1 MNASVAIADP
11 LLLRVKR
18 RLVPSIDSLFHRIID
33 PMMKWINCQLLS
45 EIRFTRNGL
54 SRRTVMNNA
63 GSWGLCLGL
72 VLWVGQEGMPCYAAA
87 DDAASP
93 SAEFSGSL
101 VKTVK
106 GRRYQAQVFAKGD
119 RLRLEYKYAIRTE
132 RGYAAI
138 EIIRLDKSETWYLLA
153 QQKELL
159 VTGLDPDDL
168 LPIRPALPG
177 ERDRLLVGDATA
189 AGRPTQLFEV
199 QTDHHGRVERFYEW
213 VDLDTGV
220 VLKLVSR
227 DREWSFEYERFR
239 LSPQPAYYF
248 EEPPGYK
255 KRMTATVPRG
265 RG

>member
-1 MNASVAIADP
+1 MSFLASEKAC
-11 LLLRVKR
+11 K
-18 RLVPSIDSLFHRIID
+18 
-33 PMMKWINCQLLS
+33 
-45 EIRFTRNGL
+45 
-54 SRRTVMNNA
+54 
-63 GSWGLCLGL
+63 WGLCLGL
-72 VLWVGQEGMPCYAAA
+72 VLWVGQEGLLCHAAA
-87 DDAASP
+87 DDRATLSP
-93 SAEFSGSL
+93 EFSGAL

-106 GRRYQAQVFAKGD
+106 GRQYHAQVFATGD

-159 VTGLDPDDL
+159 VTGLDSEDL
-168 LPIRPALPG
+168 LPIRPPLPG
-177 ERDRLLVGDATA
+177 EQDRILIGNAMT
-189 AGRPTQLFEV
+189 AGRATQLFEV

-227 DREWSFEYERFR
+227 DREWAFEYKRFR

-248 EEPPGYK
+248 EEPPGYR
-255 KRMTATVPRG
+255 KRMTSTVPRG

>member
-1 MNASVAIADP
+1 MSIA
-11 LLLRVKR
+11 LGKKAR
-18 RLVPSIDSLFHRIID
+18 
-33 PMMKWINCQLLS
+33 
-45 EIRFTRNGL
+45 
-54 SRRTVMNNA
+54 
-63 GSWGLCLGL
+63 SWGLCLGF
-72 VLWVGQEGMPCYAAA
+72 VLWVGQEGMPCNAAA
-87 DDAASP
+87 DDVAIS

-106 GRRYQAQVFAKGD
+106 GRQYQAQVFAKGD

-138 EIIRLDKSETWYLLA
+138 EIIRLDKAETWYLLA

-159 VTGLDPDDL
+159 VTGLDFEDL

-177 ERDRLLVGDATA
+177 ERERSLVGDATA
-189 AGRPTQLFEV
+189 AGRPAQLFEV

-227 DREWSFEYERFR
+227 DREWAFEYERFR

-255 KRMTATVPRG
+255 KRVSVPVPQG
-265 RG
+265 RE

>member
-1 MNASVAIADP
+1 M
-11 LLLRVKR
+11 
-18 RLVPSIDSLFHRIID
+18 SITLGETAWR
-33 PMMKWINCQLLS
+33 
-45 EIRFTRNGL
+45 
-54 SRRTVMNNA
+54 
-63 GSWGLCLGL
+63 WGLCLGL
-72 VLWVGQEGMPCYAAA
+72 VFWTGQESMPRHAAA
-87 DDAASP
+87 GDAANP
-93 SAEFSGSL
+93 SVEFSGSL

-106 GRRYQAQVFAKGD
+106 GRRYQTQVFAKED

-132 RGYAAI
+132 HGYAAI
-138 EIIRLDKSETWYLLA
+138 EIIRLDKAETWYLLA

-159 VTGLDPDDL
+159 VTGLDPEDL
-168 LPIRPALPG
+168 LPIRATLPG
-177 ERDRLLVGDATA
+177 EQERILVGDATA
-189 AGRPTQLFEV
+189 AGRATQLFEV

-248 EEPPGYK
+248 EEPQGYK
-255 KRMTATVPRG
+255 KRMTATAPRG

>member
-1 MNASVAIADP
+1 M
-11 LLLRVKR
+11 
-18 RLVPSIDSLFHRIID
+18 SITLGKKGN
-33 PMMKWINCQLLS
+33 P
-45 EIRFTRNGL
+45 
-54 SRRTVMNNA
+54 
-63 GSWGLCLGL
+63 WGLCLGL
-72 VLWVGQEGMPCYAAA
+72 VLWVGQEGMPCSVAA
-87 DDAASP
+87 DDAAVP

-106 GRRYQAQVFAKGD
+106 GRQYHAQVFAKGD

-159 VTGLDPDDL
+159 VTGLSQDDL
-168 LPIRPALPG
+168 LPIHPALPG
-177 ERDRLLVGDATA
+177 ERDRILVGDATV
-189 AGRPTQLFEV
+189 AGRATQLFEV
-199 QTDHHGRVERFYEW
+199 QTDHDGRVERFYEW

-227 DREWSFEYERFR
+227 DREWAFEYERFR
-239 LSPQPAYYF
+239 LSPQPIYYF

-255 KRMTATVPRG
+255 KRMATTGP
-265 RG
+265 

>member
-1 MNASVAIADP
+1 MFIA
-11 LLLRVKR
+11 LGKKAR
-18 RLVPSIDSLFHRIID
+18 
-33 PMMKWINCQLLS
+33 
-45 EIRFTRNGL
+45 
-54 SRRTVMNNA
+54 
-63 GSWGLCLGL
+63 SWRLCLGL
-72 VLWVGQEGMPCYAAA
+72 VLWVGLEGMPCYAVA
-87 DDAASP
+87 DDEAIP
-93 SAEFSGSL
+93 SVEFSGSL

-106 GRRYQAQVFAKGD
+106 GRQYHAQIFAKGD

-168 LPIRPALPG
+168 LPIRPVLPG
-177 ERDRLLVGDATA
+177 ERDRLLVGDAAT
-189 AGRPTQLFEV
+189 AGRTTQLFEV

-213 VDLDTGV
+213 VDLGTGV

-255 KRMTATVPRG
+255 KHMTVLVPQG

>member
-1 MNASVAIADP
+1 M
-11 LLLRVKR
+11 
-18 RLVPSIDSLFHRIID
+18 SITLGEKAWR
-33 PMMKWINCQLLS
+33 
-45 EIRFTRNGL
+45 
-54 SRRTVMNNA
+54 
-63 GSWGLCLGL
+63 WGLCLWL
-72 VLWVGQEGMPCYAAA
+72 ALWVGQGSLPPYVAAA
-87 DDAASP
+87 DVAIP
-93 SAEFSGSL
+93 SVEFSGSL

-106 GRRYQAQVFAKGD
+106 GKQYHAQVFAKGD

-159 VTGLDPDDL
+159 VTGLDPEDL
-168 LPIRPALPG
+168 LPISPALPG
-177 ERDRLLVGDATA
+177 ERERVLVGDATA
-189 AGRPTQLFEV
+189 AGRATQLFEV
-199 QTDHHGRVERFYEW
+199 HTDHNGRVERFYEW
-213 VDLDTGV
+213 VDLETGV

-255 KRMTATVPRG
+255 KRLPATAPRG
-265 RG
+265 EG

>member
-1 MNASVAIADP
+1 MSFITGEKACT
-11 LLLRVKR
+11 L
-18 RLVPSIDSLFHRIID
+18 
-33 PMMKWINCQLLS
+33 
-45 EIRFTRNGL
+45 
-54 SRRTVMNNA
+54 
-63 GSWGLCLGL
+63 GLCLGL
-72 VLWVGQEGMPCYAAA
+72 VLWVGQEGIPCYAAA
-87 DDAASP
+87 DGAAIP

-132 RGYAAI
+132 RGHAAI

-168 LPIRPALPG
+168 LPLRPALPG
-177 ERDRLLVGDATA
+177 ERDRILVGDATV
-189 AGRPTQLFEV
+189 AGRATQLFEV
-199 QTDHHGRVERFYEW
+199 QADHHGRVERFYEW

-255 KRMTATVPRG
+255 KRMTTTVPRE

>member
-1 MNASVAIADP
+1 MSIA
-11 LLLRVKR
+11 LGKKAR
-18 RLVPSIDSLFHRIID
+18 
-33 PMMKWINCQLLS
+33 
-45 EIRFTRNGL
+45 
-54 SRRTVMNNA
+54 
-63 GSWGLCLGL
+63 SWGLCLGL
-72 VLWVGQEGMPCYAAA
+72 VLWVGQEGMPCNAAA
-87 DDAASP
+87 DDAAIP
-93 SAEFSGSL
+93 SVEFSGSL

-106 GRRYQAQVFAKGD
+106 GRQYHAQVFAKGD
-119 RLRLEYKYAIRTE
+119 RLRLEYKYAIQTE

-138 EIIRLDKSETWYLLA
+138 EIIRLDKSEAWYLLA

-159 VTGLDPDDL
+159 VTGLDFEDL
-168 LPIRPALPG
+168 LPIRLALPG
-177 ERDRLLVGDATA
+177 ERERSLVGDATA
-189 AGRPTQLFEV
+189 AGRPAQLFEV

-255 KRMTATVPRG
+255 KRVSVPVPQG

>member
-1 MNASVAIADP
+1 M
-11 LLLRVKR
+11 
-18 RLVPSIDSLFHRIID
+18 SITLGEKAWR
-33 PMMKWINCQLLS
+33 
-45 EIRFTRNGL
+45 
-54 SRRTVMNNA
+54 
-63 GSWGLCLGL
+63 WGLCLWL
-72 VLWVGQEGMPCYAAA
+72 ALWGGQGSLPPYGAAA
-87 DDAASP
+87 DVAIP
-93 SAEFSGSL
+93 SVEFSGSL

-106 GRRYQAQVFAKGD
+106 GKQYHAQVFAKGD

-159 VTGLDPDDL
+159 VTGLDPEDL
-168 LPIRPALPG
+168 LPISPALPG
-177 ERDRLLVGDATA
+177 ERERVLVGDATA
-189 AGRPTQLFEV
+189 AGRATQLFEV
-199 QTDHHGRVERFYEW
+199 HTDHNGRVERFYEW
-213 VDLDTGV
+213 VDLETGV

-255 KRMTATVPRG
+255 KRLPATAPRG
-265 RG
+265 EG

>member
-1 MNASVAIADP
+1 M
-11 LLLRVKR
+11 
-18 RLVPSIDSLFHRIID
+18 
-33 PMMKWINCQLLS
+33 PMTLGEKAWK
-45 EIRFTRNGL
+45 
-54 SRRTVMNNA
+54 
-63 GSWGLCLGL
+63 WGLCLGL
-72 VLWVGQEGMPCYAAA
+72 VLWVGQEGMPYYALA
-87 DDAASP
+87 DDAAIP
-93 SAEFSGSL
+93 TVEFSGSL

-106 GRRYQAQVFAKGD
+106 GKQYQAQVFAKGD

-138 EIIRLDKSETWYLLA
+138 EIIRLDKSETWYLLV

-159 VTGLDPDDL
+159 VAGLDPDDL
-168 LPIRPALPG
+168 LPIRPTLPG
-177 ERDRLLVGDATA
+177 EQERILVGDTTA
-189 AGRPTQLFEV
+189 AGRATQLFEV

-213 VDLDTGV
+213 VDLETGV

-248 EEPPGYK
+248 EEPQGYK
-255 KRMTATVPRG
+255 KRMTATAPQG